1 MIKKN
6 KEKLKIVMISHL
18 FPGPAR
24 LNPNSGIFIKNQLRE
39 YKKYVDIF
47 LYVPVDVTPSLSPII
62 KQSGMIN
69 KFRVLG
75 DHFAQTIFKKLPKFD
90 EPVKGKYLRFI
101 SLLPKSLFSFIN
113 GANLFLRLLYT
124 AYKLRK
130 FFNFNLIHGQ
140 TILPDGLAAVLLG
153 KWFQC
158 PTIVTVRG
166 SDIHS
171 IKKNS
176 ISYKTARFILNHA
189 NMITS
194 VSQELKKKMISFG
207 VPREKIVVIPNGVDP
222 NFAKYNQLKDV
233 RKNLKI
239 PKDSPIFLSVGKLS
253 QIKDPFTLLSAFKKL
268 LQKNMNA
275 YLIMVGGGLL
285 EKEVLLFAERLNVK
299 KRLHFTG
306 YISHDEVKS
315 YMSACDIFCLSS
327 LCEGWP
333 NVLFEAMSFGKPIVA
348 TDVGGIPE
356 AICSQD
362 YGFLV
367 PPRQPDK
374 MTEAM
379 MKALHK
385 KWDHKK
391 IKDYA
396 SDNSWEKVA
405 KKYFEIYHSVI

>member
-1 MIKKN
+1 MNKKN
-6 KEKLKIVMISHL
+6 NQKLKIIMISHL
-18 FPGPAR
+18 YPGPSR
-24 LNPNSGIFIKNQLRE
+24 LNPNSGIFIKNQLKE
-39 YKKYVDIF
+39 YVKYVDIL
-47 LYVPVDVTPSLSPII
+47 LYVPVDMTPSLSMIRRQPGVKLKI
-62 KQSGMIN
+62 KALQ
-69 KFRVLG
+69 
-75 DHFAQTIFKKLPKFD
+75 DHFLRSISKELPDFNS
-90 EPVKGKYLRFI
+90 PVKGKYIRFAT
-101 SLLPKSLFSFIN
+101 LPPKSFLPFMGGRILSLRIIREIQKKKE
-113 GANLFLRLLYT
+113 NL
-124 AYKLRK
+124 
-130 FFNFNLIHGQ
+130 NFNLIHGQ
-140 TILPDGLAAVLLG
+140 TIFPDGLAAVLLG

-158 PTIVTVRG
+158 PTVVTVRG

-315 YMSACDIFCLSS
+315 YVSACDIFCLSS
-327 LCEGWP
+327 LREGWP